1 MFSIVVEGRI
11 KILYLSNEEEAFAKY
26 RKLARLFPFKY
37 VRLYEEIGY
46 EALSLVHESNVYVK
60 EVFVNPYRSLRK

>member
-26 RKLARLFPFKY
+26 RKLARLFPP
-37 VRLYEEIGY
+37 
-46 EALSLVHESNVYVK
+46 NM
-60 EVFVNPYRSLRK
+60 